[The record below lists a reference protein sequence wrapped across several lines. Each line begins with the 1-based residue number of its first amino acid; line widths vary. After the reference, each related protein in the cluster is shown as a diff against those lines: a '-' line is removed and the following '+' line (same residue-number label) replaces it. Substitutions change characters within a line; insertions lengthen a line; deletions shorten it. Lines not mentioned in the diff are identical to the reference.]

1 MPLHFNPTVTGLL
14 DRLEQK
20 GYVERIP
27 SDQDKRIRYV
37 TLTPKTKALD
47 HTIFQHIDKMDAV
60 MLKGLN
66 QQQQDEL
73 FKLLDHIYENLREEE
88 IHVKNLVK

>member
-1 MPLHFNPTVTGLL
+1 
-14 DRLEQK
+14 
-20 GYVERIP
+20 
-27 SDQDKRIRYV
+27 
-37 TLTPKTKALD
+37 
-47 HTIFQHIDKMDAV
+47 MDAV